1 MKKTFF
7 AILLAALLSCFL
19 AFSVFAASGEN
30 VYDEADL
37 LSRTE
42 EARLAEKLAEIGK
55 QLDAQIVVMTLPS
68 TDGSIDSLVEEMYDS
83 MDMGYGE
90 NRDGVLLLVCMDTR
104 EYRILSNGYASQA
117 IGYYEI
123 DVIGEAI
130 VSYLS
135 DGDYADAFDTFA
147 EQCAYYLDGYRN
159 GFPFQAGETLVIALI
174 IGVVV
179 GLIVAFALKAQLT
192 SVRQQRQANA
202 YVKSGSMQI
211 TTRSDL
217 FLYRNVSR
225 TRRQSSN
232 SSGGGSSRK
241 VGGGSF

>member
-1 MKKTFF
+1 MKRTFF
-7 AILLAALLSCFL
+7 AILLAALLSCLL
-19 AFSVFAASGEN
+19 AFSAFAASGEN

-37 LSRTE
+37 LSNSE
-42 EARLAEKLAEIGK
+42 EAKLAEKLEEIGK
-55 QLDAQIVVMTLPS
+55 QLDAQMVVMTLSS
-68 TDGSIDSLVEEMYDS
+68 TDGSIDYLVEEMYDS
-83 MDMGYGE
+83 LQIGYGE

-104 EYRILSNGYASQA
+104 EYRILSNGYAGEA

-130 VSYLS
+130 VSDLS
-135 DGDYADAFDTFA
+135 DGYYADAFDTFA
-147 EQCAYYLDGYRN
+147 EECAYYLDGYRN
-159 GFPFQAGETLVIALI
+159 GFPFQAGETLVVALI

-179 GLIVAFALKAQLT
+179 GLIVAFVLKAQLT

-202 YVKSGSMQI
+202 YVKSGSMEI
-211 TTRSDL
+211 TTRKDL

-225 TRRQSSN
+225 TKRQSSN